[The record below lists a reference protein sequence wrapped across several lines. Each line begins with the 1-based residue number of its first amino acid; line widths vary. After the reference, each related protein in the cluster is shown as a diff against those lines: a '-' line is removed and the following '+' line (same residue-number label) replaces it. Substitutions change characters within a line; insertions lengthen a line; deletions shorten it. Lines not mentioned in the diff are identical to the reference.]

1 MESRY
6 RKVLST
12 LHAASQ
18 SWEGAPSIVIT
29 GLPAGHR
36 RANEHAIKPSI
47 GAEVSMNIERSLE
60 IHADA
65 VTQICLEL
73 KKLLAD
79 VFVLYLKTKNVHW
92 HMRGPH
98 FRDYHLLLGE
108 HADQLFA
115 MTDEIAERSRKLGGT
130 TVRSIGDIARHQRLK
145 DNEKERVPATMML
158 TELLA
163 DNQNVATYLRSAHE
177 VCESFNDVATASLI
191 ENWIDQTE
199 RRCWFLA
206 EITEAE

>member
-1 MESRY
+1 
-6 RKVLST
+6 
-12 LHAASQ
+12 
-18 SWEGAPSIVIT
+18 
-29 GLPAGHR
+29 
-36 RANEHAIKPSI
+36 
-47 GAEVSMNIERSLE
+47 MNSERSLE

-65 VTQICLEL
+65 VTRICLEL

-79 VFVLYLKTKNVHW
+79 VFVLYLKTKSFHW

-98 FRDYHLLLGE
+98 FRDYHLLLDE

-115 MTDEIAERSRKLGGT
+115 MTDEIAERSRKLGGAT
-130 TVRSIGDIARHQRLK
+130 LRSIGDIARHQRLK
-145 DNEKERVPATMML
+145 DNQKERVHAEMML

-163 DNQNVATYLRSAHE
+163 DNQSVTTYLRSAHE